1 MPTSRRLAARALRA
15 TLAALI
21 TAAASAASAGTAAAQ
36 DTPTGV
42 RPYRFTIEG
51 LLAQSYLNDNRV
63 GDDKNTFGG
72 YGVRVLF
79 NRSTPA
85 ATLRSFAER
94 ASVGAFLVASSGQ
107 GARDASSLHYGVQ
120 ADVSMLPR
128 PAFRGTL
135 DPFFSLGVGAFRSV
149 YAPASGSGDI
159 EDTSPAVTPAI
170 GTRFSLIQ
178 GFGFRGDLRAPIVF
192 GSKTTVNAVAEGG
205 VFLSF

>member
-1 MPTSRRLAARALRA
+1 MLARRPTRLAL
-15 TLAALI
+15 
-21 TAAASAASAGTAAAQ
+21 SAAVLALVPLGRARAQ
-36 DTPTGV
+36 DTPVGE

-51 LLAQSYLNDNRV
+51 LVAESYLNDKLV
-63 GDDKNTFGG
+63 GDDKNSFGG
-72 YGVRVLF
+72 YGARVLF

-85 ATLRSFAER
+85 AALRSLADR
-94 ASVGAFLVASSGQ
+94 ASVGAFFVASSGQ
-107 GARDASSLHYGVQ
+107 GALDVATLHYGVQ

-135 DPFFSLGVGAFRSV
+135 DPFFSLGVGAFRSTV
-149 YAPASGSGDI
+149 ASPAGTGDI
-159 EDTSPAVTPAI
+159 KNTDLAVTPAI

-192 GSKTTVNAVAEGG
+192 GSSTTVNAVAEGG